1 MARVMVVSWLA
12 QSSVA
17 SRPRRRAARPIAPT
31 RTTAA
36 RPPNNGQL
44 EPVDP
49 SSVEVLEDAPAAS
62 ASALGVG
69 AGIVTS
75 VSGLAAAAGTGSTA
89 GPQPAA
95 GQPSMPQVSPFSR
108 RNVAPAAT
116 RTSEPVAFSGTATQV
131 ARTAGGSVPSALSA
145 GRP

>member
-1 MARVMVVSWLA
+1 MAWVPVVSWLA

-17 SRPRRRAARPIAPT
+17 SRPRRHAANPRAPT
-31 RTTAA
+31 RRTAA
-36 RPPNNGQL
+36 RPPNTGQL
-44 EPVDP
+44 GLVEP
-49 SSVEVLEDAPAAS
+49 SSVEVPEDAPATLA
-62 ASALGVG
+62 AALGVW

-95 GQPSMPQVSPFSR
+95 GQPSMPQVIPFSR

-131 ARTAGGSVPSALSA
+131 ARTAGGAVPSALSA